1 MATRRAL
8 PGMTTAALI
17 SALAVGCGDPVEPST
32 EDTGFRVVA
41 VVPLDD
47 DEYAIESVNPE
58 LRVTAYADP
67 TSCDR
72 DAVRLVS
79 VGEGNSVV
87 REISYELSFPD
98 NGRKIRME
106 PEHALANGYWY
117 MITVRSGVWGC
128 TDTNGRMIAP
138 FAARFF
144 VP

>member
-1 MATRRAL
+1 MAARHAL
-8 PGMTTAALI
+8 PGLTLAAAALLV
-17 SALAVGCGDPVEPST
+17 ACGDPIEP
-32 EDTGFRVVA
+32 ELRDTGFRVVA

-67 TSCDR
+67 TSCTPET
-72 DAVRLVS
+72 VRLVA

-87 REISYELSFPD
+87 REVAYELTFPD

-117 MITVRSGVWGC
+117 MVTVRSGIWGC

-138 FAARFF
+138 FASRFF